1 MLFIIVYLFVRPTFE
16 LICGIFLLFKLFCII
31 HGVFLFTPSCDLLVA
46 EAEAYT
52 LMPLHRL
59 ILTATKVL
67 RRTNITPPAAL
78 NIVKNANFLL
88 RIAKDS

>member
-31 HGVFLFTPSCDLLVA
+31 HGVTFFTPYCDLLVA

-52 LMPLHRL
+52 LMPLHKL
-59 ILTATKVL
+59 LLTA
-67 RRTNITPPAAL
+67 
-78 NIVKNANFLL
+78 VKNTN
-88 RIAKDS
+88 KN

>member
-1 MLFIIVYLFVRPTFE
+1 MLFIVVYLFVRPTFE
-16 LICGIFLLFKLFCII
+16 LICDIFLLFKLFCII
-31 HGVFLFTPSCDLLVA
+31 HGVTLFTPSCDLLVA

-67 RRTNITPPAAL
+67 IRTNITPP
-78 NIVKNANFLL
+78 
-88 RIAKDS
+88 RR